1 MIQEEN
7 RELLI
12 SSEKQKEYSKK
23 CKSNWDSIKAYKH
36 EKYKKIILKC

>member
-1 MIQEEN
+1 
-7 RELLI
+7 LV

-36 EKYKKIILKC
+36 EKYKKILKTTEDGKII